1 MCLNT
6 PCAFQER
13 FQSLGAVYKLL
24 SDKDRRAV
32 YDETGDIDEGED
44 MDPDKDWDQYW
55 RLLFKVPTSEFRI
68 YTRVTSPSLP
78 HPLTDC
84 HLVLIMVVLY

>member
-55 RLLFKVPTSEFRI
+55 RLLFKVTSEFRI
-68 YTRVTSPSLP
+68 YTRVTSPSLILCVP
-78 HPLTDC
+78 
-84 HLVLIMVVLY
+84 IQ